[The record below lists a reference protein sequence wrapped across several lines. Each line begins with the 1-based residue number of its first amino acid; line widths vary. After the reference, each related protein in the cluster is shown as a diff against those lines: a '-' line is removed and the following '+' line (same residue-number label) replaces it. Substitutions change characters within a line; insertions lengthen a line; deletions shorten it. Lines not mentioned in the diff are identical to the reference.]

1 MDPIGRGFTHTRD
14 HRLEVS
20 RDGMYLD
27 YLAAK
32 MGRTYLH
39 PREAFFYTSFYVNY
53 AHVTMWAPHYKLVVS
68 RKP

>member
-39 PREAFFYTSFYVNY
+39 PREAFFLHLVLR
-53 AHVTMWAPHYKLVVS
+53 KLRTCYNVG
-68 RKP
+68 PPL